1 MTETIFKI
9 LSESLKKNIIPNK
22 NCVPKQTTDWWEKK
36 KFKGGVIY
44 ENNILLPPHTHV
56 PSLSNQTQTVYW
68 HLINSLF
75 RFSNNWGTT
84 SNIRPVYW
92 HLVLGIPIFN
102 KIVTETLPRISVFNS
117 TSLLIFSSYHLFI
130 LFRSISGPNYFN
142 IFFFLSSYVYLC
154 FSILQKN
161 FDICT

>member
-1 MTETIFKI
+1 MY
-9 LSESLKKNIIPNK
+9 LNK
-22 NCVPKQTTDWWEKK
+22 LQIGEKKK

-56 PSLSNQTQTVYW
+56 PSLSNQIQTVYW

-142 IFFFLSSYVYLC
+142 IFFFPLIICIPLLFNLAEKFWHLHLGNVWPLLC
-154 FSILQKN
+154 GRSGEF
-161 FDICT
+161 